1 MYGVHKV
8 KLYILDAAQSANSM
22 SDCSF
27 SSWYCLASSK
37 LKQCNLNL
45 FELLFLRNSLSFK

>member
-27 SSWYCLASSK
+27 SSWYVWLV
-37 LKQCNLNL
+37 LNS
-45 FELLFLRNSLSFK
+45 NNAT